1 LADGSDSDSDSD
13 TAWEGP
19 LSLSPD
25 GPAGPTGALGTLDGE
40 GSGEAKLA
48 RRGGN
53 EGDLNVPAD
62 RDWPWVLDPAGEVVG
77 QATCDMSAELQWV
90 SNRQ

>member
-1 LADGSDSDSDSD
+1 LADGSDNASDSVWD
-13 TAWEGP
+13 GP
-19 LSLSPD
+19 LSPD
-25 GPAGPTGALGTLDGE
+25 AAGPAGALGTLDVE
-40 GSGEAKLA
+40 GSGEAKLG

-77 QATCDMSAELQWV
+77 QATCDMSVELQWV
-90 SNRQ
+90 GNHQ